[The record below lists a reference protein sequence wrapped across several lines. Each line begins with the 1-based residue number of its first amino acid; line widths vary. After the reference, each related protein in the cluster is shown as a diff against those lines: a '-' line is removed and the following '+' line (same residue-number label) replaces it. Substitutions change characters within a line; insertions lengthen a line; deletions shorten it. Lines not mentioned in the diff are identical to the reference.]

1 MRAIL
6 ALIAI
11 TLLSGC
17 AATVNK
23 HGPTNQLTIAADAKQ
38 NLVVNFTG
46 NSKVESN
53 ARWGALKTSWRNALQ
68 SEASTAGYAL
78 KEQAGTPRLG
88 SEPGTILLVDVSNF
102 RYLTPAMR
110 YSLGIMVG
118 NAWVDADVSFLDLQT
133 GQTIGVRKYNTSST
147 AWEGVFSA
155 MTDEQL
161 QALAKEMISEV
172 RSAKAVAPSVVVT
185 PVASTGTDTTQAS
198 KDQQIQQLMQ
208 QNLPYEEYQ
217 ARYRQIM
224 AE

>member
-6 ALIAI
+6 ALLAI

-23 HGPTNQLTIAADAKQ
+23 HGQASQLSIADDAKS

-46 NSKVESN
+46 NDKVVTN
-53 ARWGALKTSWRNALQ
+53 ANWGALKTSWRNALQ

-78 KEQAGTPRLG
+78 KEQAGAVRLG
-88 SEPGTILLVDVSNF
+88 GEPGTILLVDVSNF

-110 YSLGIMVG
+110 YGLGVMSG
-118 NAWVDADVSFLDLQT
+118 NAWVDAEVSFLDLQS
-133 GQTIGVRKYNTSST
+133 GETIGDRKYNTSSS

-172 RSAKAVAPSVVVT
+172 RNAKAVASRSVDEPISAT
-185 PVASTGTDTTQAS
+185 AASTAQAS
-198 KDQQIQQLMQ
+198 KDEQLRELSQ

-217 ARYRQIM
+217 KRYQQIM
-224 AE
+224 GE

>member
-1 MRAIL
+1 MRTILAIL
-6 ALIAI
+6 AI

-23 HGPTNQLTIAADAKQ
+23 HGQSGQLSIAANAKS

-46 NSKVESN
+46 NSKVVNN
-53 ARWGALKTSWRNALQ
+53 ANWGMLKTSWRNALQ

-78 KEQAGTPRLG
+78 NEQAGNVRLG
-88 SEPGTILLVDVSNF
+88 GEPGTILLVDVSNF

-110 YSLGIMVG
+110 YGLGVMTG
-118 NAWVDADVSFLDLQT
+118 NAWVDAEVSFLDLQT
-133 GQTIGVRKYNTSST
+133 GEKIGVRKYNTSSS

-161 QALAKEMISEV
+161 QSLAKEMISEV
-172 RSAKAVAPSVVVT
+172 RSAKVVASRSAVAPESNSAV
-185 PVASTGTDTTQAS
+185 GTDQAS
-198 KDQQIQQLMQ
+198 KEQQLRDLSQ

-217 ARYRQIM
+217 KRYKEIVG
-224 AE
+224 E

>member
-1 MRAIL
+1 MRSIL
-6 ALIAI
+6 VLFAI

-23 HGPTNQLTIAADAKQ
+23 HGQASQLSIAADAKS

-46 NSKVESN
+46 NSKVASN
-53 ARWGALKTSWRNALQ
+53 ASWGLLKTSWRNALQ

-78 KEQAGTPRLG
+78 KEQAGAVRLG
-88 SEPGTILLVDVSNF
+88 GEPGTILLVDVSNF
-102 RYLTPAMR
+102 RYLTSAMR
-110 YSLGIMVG
+110 YGLGVMSG
-118 NAWVDADVSFLDLQT
+118 NAWVDAEVSFLDLQS
-133 GQTIGVRKYNTSST
+133 GETIGVRKYNTSSS

-172 RSAKAVAPSVVVT
+172 RSAKV
-185 PVASTGTDTTQAS
+185 VASRSVAAPVTGTTAGAAQAS
-198 KDQQIQQLMQ
+198 REQQIRELSQ

-217 ARYRQIM
+217 KRYRQITG
-224 AE
+224 E

>member
-6 ALIAI
+6 ALLAF
-11 TLLSGC
+11 TLLTGC

-23 HGPTNQLTIAADAKQ
+23 HGPTNQLAIAADAKH

-53 ARWGALKTSWRNALQ
+53 AKWGLLKTSWRNALQ

-78 KEQAGTPRLG
+78 KEQAGEPRL
-88 SEPGTILLVDVSNF
+88 STEPGTILRVDVSNF

-118 NAWVDADVSFLDLQT
+118 NAWVDAEVSFLDLQT

-172 RSAKAVAPSVVVT
+172 RSAKSVAPRVVVSPAAT
-185 PVASTGTDTTQAS
+185 APTSATQVS
-198 KDQQIQQLMQ
+198 KDQQLQQLMQ